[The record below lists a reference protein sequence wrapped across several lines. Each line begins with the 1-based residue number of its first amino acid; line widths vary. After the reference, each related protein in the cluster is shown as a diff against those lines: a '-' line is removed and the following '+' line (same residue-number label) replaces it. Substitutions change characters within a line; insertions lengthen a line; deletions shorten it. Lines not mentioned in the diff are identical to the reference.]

1 MNKSEEACKCRFSS
15 LDENVC
21 IRTPRANLDV
31 SFFGGLPKSKR
42 RSRINGKETIERER
56 GKTEKIILGN
66 PHWNWRNLTEGSQP
80 AISTLKWMR
89 VNGKH
94 VSARERQRERER

>member
-1 MNKSEEACKCRFSS
+1 MAKKQ
-15 LDENVC
+15 
-21 IRTPRANLDV
+21 
-31 SFFGGLPKSKR
+31 SKE
-42 RSRINGKETIERER
+42 KR